1 MQRVKWILIGLLA
14 YGWFA
19 TLPAWGLVRGADI
32 SALPQLEAAG
42 VRYADDQGAAD
53 LLVILKRNGVTAIR
67 LRVWNQP
74 GQPSAAAS
82 DPTVNSSP
90 AQVVAM
96 AQRAKAAGLDVMI
109 DFHYSDGWAD
119 PGKQYPPLDW
129 QAMTVPQ
136 MTAALETF
144 TQQTMQALKQA
155 GVTPKWV
162 QIGNEITQG
171 MLWPLGRVPEW
182 ESLAGFL
189 KAGGRAVKSVFPD
202 CQVVLHLDAGGDNQT
217 ARRWF
222 TQISAHQ
229 VPFDIIGLS
238 FYPPWHGSLSQLTAN
253 MQDLHQRFHKPV
265 MVVETAYPWTT
276 ENGDQDRNLYTST
289 GAETDPMTPQGQAAF
304 MSRLGKAVASVPG
317 GTGIFYWAPEW
328 VPSTRFGGHL
338 VTGWDNVTLFDF
350 HGHALPGLAAF
361 GRAGQ

>member
-1 MQRVKWILIGLLA
+1 M
-14 YGWFA
+14 
-19 TLPAWGLVRGADI
+19 
-32 SALPQLEAAG
+32 
-42 VRYADDQGAAD
+42 
-53 LLVILKRNGVTAIR
+53 
-67 LRVWNQP
+67 
-74 GQPSAAAS
+74 
-82 DPTVNSSP
+82 
-90 AQVVAM
+90 
-96 AQRAKAAGLDVMI
+96 
-109 DFHYSDGWAD
+109 
-119 PGKQYPPLDW
+119 
-129 QAMTVPQ
+129 
-136 MTAALETF
+136 
-144 TQQTMQALKQA
+144 
-155 GVTPKWV
+155 
-162 QIGNEITQG
+162 
-171 MLWPLGRVPEW
+171 
-182 ESLAGFL
+182 
-189 KAGGRAVKSVFPD
+189 
-202 CQVVLHLDAGGDNQT
+202 VLHLDAGGDNQT